1 MPNRALRSGVVAA
14 SLVLS
19 VTAGMSPAAHAAPP
33 STRYA
38 AAAVAEAPAE
48 PVVVPARMSTSVQPF
63 TLVSTN
69 GAQEADTAGELG
81 VFSRVPG
88 TSDYRWTR
96 FSDGA
101 DFPAGPTG
109 TGTVTRMYGT
119 GTDTIAYLRDGE
131 VELRDMVAGT
141 TSFVRIPEGLTFSG
155 VYGHTVVAVKLVV
168 VESGG
173 TTRTTAP
180 EAHLLDARADGTT
193 RDRTVTGLPEG
204 AMYWLSQAAAAGDE
218 NGILLRYI
226 HEGVGRM
233 ALVDVATG
241 QLSQSSAHI
250 RGAAPGYL
258 LTPRHVVWFSYGAD
272 STISVV
278 PRSDLGATPRVL
290 TSPAPAERNSY
301 HLAVVGDWLLHN
313 KGNSALTATPL
324 DGGAPRVIL
333 KSARTD
339 IAGAAD
345 GSAVVVGGATGYA
358 SDTTWGVYRLVE
370 GADGAPAATRVVDLS
385 APPLP
390 VQGLGLGAG
399 KLTVVTR
406 RGDLREG
413 TERTLAVQGSPAAG
427 PAAGSFISFDG
438 RCAAEDPDC
447 QAVHATGTGEPVV
460 LVRHSSA
467 GDDQIQVSMGS
478 SVSTGLTGGTLT
490 DTDGEYAVYTHPA
503 SHQQIVYSTYRSEK
517 LLTRT
522 PVASALWAGTLW
534 SAGTVP
540 GTVTSYDLAAGRTTA
555 TVSLGSGCAPDEL
568 QALGRWLYWTCGTS
582 GGAGVFDRTT
592 GKSLSVPVGEAL
604 LGDGYLVRHD
614 KAAGKLVLT
623 DLVASAASGSAVT
636 RVVGDLPATAT
647 PQRRITWNVDRYGG
661 HLTYVDTAQ
670 RVHIVPTGVPTQ
682 PLSAYE
688 ESWTGMPGAISG
700 TWTYQGK
707 LSKPASSWKAVF
719 TDLRTGKVART
730 VSGGE
735 TRGNLYAE
743 WDNLDDSGRPA
754 VNGRYGWK
762 LTVQPADGHGTPLVR
777 SGEVALTGGAA
788 AWRDFIGNDGLGDLF
803 VVVDETSLGRR
814 PGKLPGTVGPL
825 AGYWGMEDLV
835 AQRILP
841 TGDLDGDGCNDY
853 LGAKNDGT
861 LLRLDGT
868 CTPGEDGAPREYTQI
883 GSGWKSYDMFAPG
896 DIDGDGIADL
906 LARQHST
913 GYLFLYPGDGKGKL
927 KARTQIGVGWNGLTV
942 VGAGDLTGDGFGDLL
957 VRDGAGVLWRYDG
970 TGTGRVAPK
979 VRIGAGWE
987 QYDALAAVG
996 DVTGDGKNDLFARD
1010 ESGVLWRYTGT
1021 GTGSFETRVKL
1032 GPGWKAYPTVF

>member
-19 VTAGMSPAAHAAPP
+19 VTAAMAP
-33 STRYA
+33 
-38 AAAVAEAPAE
+38 AVAHVAPLSTPHATASVAAAPAE
-48 PVVVPARMSTSVQPF
+48 PVVLPATPSSSVQPF

-69 GAQEADTAGELG
+69 GAREADAVGELG

-88 TSDYRWTR
+88 KADYRWTR
-96 FSDGA
+96 LSDGVH
-101 DFPAGPTG
+101 FPAGPTG

-131 VELRDMVAGT
+131 VELRDMAAGT
-141 TSFVRIPEGLTFSG
+141 TSFVKIPEGLTFSG
-155 VYGHTVVAVKLVV
+155 VYGHTVVAVKLVT

-173 TTRTTAP
+173 TTSTSAP
-180 EAHLLDARADGTT
+180 EAHLLDVRADGTT

-204 AMYWLSQAAAAGDE
+204 ATYWLSQAAAAGDE
-218 NGILLRYI
+218 SGILLRYI
-226 HEGVGRM
+226 HEGVARM

-241 QLSQSSAHI
+241 QLSSSSAHI
-250 RGAAPGYL
+250 QGAAPGYL

-278 PRSDLGATPRVL
+278 PRSDLGAAPRVL

-313 KGNSALTATPL
+313 EGGSALMATPL
-324 DGGAPRVIL
+324 DGGTPRVVL
-333 KSARTD
+333 KSARTE
-339 IAGAAD
+339 IAAAAD

-358 SDTTWGVYRLVE
+358 SDTTWGVYRVVE
-370 GADGAPAATRVVDLS
+370 GPDGAPLATRAVDLS
-385 APPLP
+385 ALPLP

-406 RGDLREG
+406 RADGLRKG
-413 TERTLAVQGSPAAG
+413 TERTLAVQGSPAPG
-427 PAAGSFISFDG
+427 PASDSFISFDG
-438 RCAAEDPDC
+438 ECAAEDPDC
-447 QAVHATGTGEPVV
+447 HAIHTTRAGEPAV

-467 GDDQIQVSMGS
+467 GDDQIRVSRGS

-490 DTDGEYAVYTHPA
+490 DSDGEYAVYTHPA
-503 SHQQIVYSTYRSEK
+503 SRKQIVYRVYGSEK

-522 PVASALWAGTLW
+522 PVASALWAGVLW
-534 SAGTVP
+534 SAGEQP
-540 GTVTSYDLAAGRTTA
+540 GTVTSYDLAEGRTTA

-568 QALGRWLYWTCGTS
+568 QALGRWLYWTCGAS

-592 GKSLSVPVGEAL
+592 GKSVSVPVGEAL

-614 KAAGKLVLT
+614 KVAGKLVLT
-623 DLVASAASGSAVT
+623 DLVTSAAAGSAVT
-636 RVVGDLPATAT
+636 RVVGDLPATAA
-647 PQRRITWNVDRYGG
+647 PQRRVTWTVDTYGG
-661 HLTYVDTAQ
+661 HLAYADTEQ
-670 RVHIVPTGVPTQ
+670 RVHIVPTGVETQ
-682 PLSAYE
+682 PLSAHDE
-688 ESWTGMPGAISG
+688 TWTGKPGAVSG

-719 TDLRTGKVART
+719 TDLRTGRAVRT

-735 TRGNLYAE
+735 ARGDLYAV

-754 VNGRYGWK
+754 VNGRYAWT
-762 LTVQPADGHGTPLVR
+762 LTVQPADGHGPPLVR
-777 SGEVALTGGAA
+777 SGEVALTEGAA
-788 AWRDFIGNDGLGDLF
+788 AWRDFGRDGLGDLF
-803 VVVDETSLGRR
+803 VVVDEGSLGRR
-814 PGKLPGTVGPL
+814 SGKLPGTVGPL
-825 AGYWGMEDLV
+825 EGHWGMEDL
-835 AQRILP
+835 APKRILP
-841 TGDLDGDGCNDY
+841 TGDLAGDGCNDY
-853 LGAKNDGT
+853 LAAKNDGT

-868 CTPGEDGAPREYTQI
+868 CEGGSGSPSDYVQI
-883 GSGWKSYDMFAPG
+883 GTGWKSYDMFAPG

-913 GYLFLYPGDGKGKL
+913 GYLFLYPGDGKGRL

-970 TGTGRVAPK
+970 TGKGRVAPK

-1010 ESGVLWRYTGT
+1010 TSGVLWRYKGT

-1032 GPGWKAYPTVF
+1032 GPGWKVYPTVF